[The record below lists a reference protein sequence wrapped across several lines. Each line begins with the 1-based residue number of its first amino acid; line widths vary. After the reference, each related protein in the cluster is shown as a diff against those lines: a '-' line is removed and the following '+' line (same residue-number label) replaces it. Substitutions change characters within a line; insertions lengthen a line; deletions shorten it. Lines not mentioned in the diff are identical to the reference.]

1 MKAEFNINCPLSL
14 DEANEIKKCLRNMMR
29 KFKYGKTNKEYKLTV
44 EFHNGAR
51 YCYYGK
57 TKKEALSEFRKS
69 FGSFRGFIKK
79 EWEIIINN

>member
-1 MKAEFNINCPLSL
+1 MS
-14 DEANEIKKCLRNMMR
+14 
-29 KFKYGKTNKEYKLTV
+29 KEYKLTV

>member
-1 MKAEFNINCPLSL
+1 MS
-14 DEANEIKKCLRNMMR
+14 
-29 KFKYGKTNKEYKLTV
+29 KEYKLTV

-79 EWEIIINN
+79 EWEIIINNYGNKEFILQCGKIFRRKWSNLQNERTYKFRRL